1 MSVRNCTSVNTT
13 LCGICMFMC
22 LYAHGKSD
30 VTHTVALAV
39 TGRLGLARHNVG
51 TSAREQGCAAA
62 VADVRVAADC
72 YDYAAFAAMRL
83 HCRAEQF
90 GDVWCSNLWL
100 MVMLR

>member
-39 TGRLGLARHNVG
+39 TGRLGLAPHNVG

-83 HCRAEQF
+83 HCRA
-90 GDVWCSNLWL
+90 
-100 MVMLR
+100 